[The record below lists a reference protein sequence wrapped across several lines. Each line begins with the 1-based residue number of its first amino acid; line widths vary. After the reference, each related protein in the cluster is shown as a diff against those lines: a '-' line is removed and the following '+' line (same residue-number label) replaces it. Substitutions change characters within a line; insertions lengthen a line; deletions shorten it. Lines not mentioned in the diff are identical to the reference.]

1 MSQQYSISILLKAV
15 DQTLAPMNALKQ
27 RVDGLR
33 SQFDKLKAPV
43 AGLPQ
48 DIDRASSAMGR
59 FGRSVETVAR
69 HVSKMRENL
78 ASLNVPQLQA
88 QNAARRADYRSQ
100 AVDAVGLG
108 MMFAKPMKDV
118 FDFKQAVT
126 DLGITAGLSASE
138 MKEVEKRT
146 KEWSRQS
153 GQSLGDLMKGQ
164 NTLVAAGL
172 KDDLVKQL
180 MPSIANVA
188 GAYRAEIDD
197 VAKTA
202 FTAFDTL
209 KVPAGEMAKAFDSL
223 SNASK
228 EGNFELKDMA
238 RYFPELAA
246 MAKGVK
252 LEGMEAINSLGA
264 MLQISRK
271 GAGTN
276 EAAATNLANFLS
288 KILAPDAIKNF
299 AERGV
304 DIDAVLKDALKKGI
318 NPVEA
323 ALQKIAV
330 LTKGGDEKLIGELFG
345 DMQVKNF
352 LRAMLQN
359 LPEYQRIKQS
369 NAAARGTVDADK
381 AKRDASFDGQVT
393 RALAALNRLSIA
405 LGDALIPAVSVATMI
420 FNKLAS
426 WAEAM
431 NETMPGTLSAV
442 MSLLAGLVALKI
454 GAIAIGWLFT
464 FVKGGALSVFG
475 LLQKTGMFGK
485 PAGAAG
491 IAAGL
496 LKGGVQPV
504 FVVNMPGSGF
514 SGLPGIGDLGKA
526 AKGGVGE
533 AVKDAA
539 KGGLG
544 GRVKALIGGVAGAGL
559 LGMAGKLA
567 KPIGMAMDVYDFGSA
582 AVAGDARGMGSSA
595 GSLVGG
601 LGGAWGGAA
610 AGAAI
615 GSIVPFVGTAIGGV
629 IGAALGGWFGSSGGS
644 ALGAEIADNL
654 ANKSALS
661 GAGAT
666 TKAQEMAAW
675 FRGEKP
681 ALSAEQVAQQRL
693 KGDINLNISGL
704 PAGVT
709 ATATSKSG
717 DLNVLAKSG
726 PNLATVF

>member
-1 MSQQYSISILLKAV
+1 MATKYEISVVLKAI
-15 DQTLAPMNALKQ
+15 DQTMAPIRALKQ
-27 RVDGLR
+27 RLDDMKRPISGM
-33 SQFDKLKAPV
+33 S
-43 AGLPQ
+43 G
-48 DIDRASSAMGR
+48 DIDRAASSMSR

-69 HVSKMRENL
+69 HVSQMRQNL
-78 ASLNVPQLQA
+78 ANMNVPQMQA
-88 QNAARRADYRSQ
+88 QNMARRADYRGQ

-126 DLGITAGLSASE
+126 DLGITAGLSSAE
-138 MKEVEKRT
+138 MKQVEERT
-146 KEWSRQS
+146 KAWSRQS

-188 GAYRAEIDD
+188 GAYRADMED

-252 LEGMEAINSLGA
+252 LEGMEAINSIGA

-276 EAAATNLANFLS
+276 EAAATNLGNFLS
-288 KILAPDAIKNF
+288 KILAPDSITNF
-299 AERGV
+299 AKKGV
-304 DIDAVLKDALKKGI
+304 DIDAVVKDAIKNGI

-359 LPEYQRIKQS
+359 LPEYQRIKGA

-381 AKRDASFDGQVT
+381 AKRDASFDGQIT
-393 RALAALNRLSIA
+393 RAMVALERLSVVLGEALVPATTLAASI
-405 LGDALIPAVSVATMI
+405 
-420 FNKLAS
+420 FEKLAG

-431 NETMPGTLSAV
+431 NGAMPGTLSAV
-442 MSLLAGLVALKI
+442 MGILAGLVALKI
-454 GAIAIGWLFT
+454 GAIAVGWLFS
-464 FVKGGALSVFG
+464 FVKGGALSVVG
-475 LLQKTGMFGK
+475 LLQKTGALG
-485 PAGAAG
+485 
-491 IAAGL
+491 
-496 LKGGVQPV
+496 KGGLSGKLAEAASMQGVQRV
-504 FVVNMPGSGF
+504 YVVNMPGSGF
-514 SGLPGIGDLGKA
+514 GGLPGIGDLGKG
-526 AKGGVGE
+526 AKGGLGE

-544 GRVKALIGGVAGAGL
+544 GRMKALLGGVAGAGV

-567 KPIGMAMDVYDFGSA
+567 KPIGMAMDVYDFGSSA
-582 AVAGDARGMGSSA
+582 LQGDARGMGSSA
-595 GSLVGG
+595 GSLLGG
-601 LGGAWGGAA
+601 MGGAWGGAA

-629 IGAALGGWFGSSGGS
+629 IGAALGGWLGSSGGS

-654 ANKSALS
+654 ANKPTITGSS
-661 GAGAT
+661 GGAT
-666 TKAQEMAAW
+666 TRAQQLAAW
-675 FRGEKP
+675 ARGEKP
-681 ALSAEQVAQQRL
+681 APS
-693 KGDINLNISGL
+693 KGEITVKVEGPPGTTAS
-704 PAGVT
+704 VT
-709 ATATSKSG
+709 GSSG
-717 DLNVLAKSG
+717 DLNLLAKSG
-726 PNLATVF
+726 ISTALAFG

>member
-393 RALAALNRLSIA
+393 RALAALNRLSVA
-405 LGDALIPAVSVATMI
+405 LGEALIPAISVAATI
-420 FNKLAS
+420 FEKLADL
-426 WAEAM
+426 AETLNGA
-431 NETMPGTLSAV
+431 MPGVLPVV
-442 MSLLAGLVALKI
+442 MSVLAGLAALKI
-454 GAIAIGWLFT
+454 AFIGVGWAMT
-464 FVKGGALSVFG
+464 FVKGGLLTLLSP
-475 LLQKTGMFGK
+475 LLWLLRKTGVVGDATAMRFRD
-485 PAGAAG
+485 PATGQYMKWDPAVHGPLSNYKAGPNG
-491 IAAGL
+491 IAVPLAEAGT
-496 LKGGVQPV
+496 
-504 FVVNMPGSGF
+504 
-514 SGLPGIGDLGKA
+514 A
-526 AKGGVGE
+526 AKGGVGGL
-533 AVKDAA
+533 ADDAL
-539 KGGLG
+539 KSSLG
-544 GRVKALIGGVAGAGL
+544 KKALGVVAD
-559 LGMAGKLA
+559 AGKIA
-567 KPIGMAMDVYDFGSA
+567 KPLGYALDAFNFGSA
-582 AVAGDARGMGSSA
+582 AVDGDLRGMMTTGFST
-595 GSLVGG
+595 V
-601 LGGAWGGAA
+601 
-610 AGAAI
+610 
-615 GSIVPFVGTAIGGV
+615 GSIVGGV
-629 IGAALGGWFGSSGGS
+629 LAGTLGLASGPGAIAAGFAGATGGGWAGDKLGGWLYDTF
-644 ALGAEIADNL
+644 LG
-654 ANKSALS
+654 K
-661 GAGAT
+661 
-666 TKAQEMAAW
+666 
-675 FRGEKP
+675 EKP
-681 ALSAEQVAQQRL
+681 ALSAEQIAQQKL
-693 KGDINLNISGL
+693 KGDITLTINGL
-704 PAGVT
+704 PPGVT
-709 ATATSKSG
+709 ANATSKSG
-717 DLNVLAKSG
+717 DLDVIAKSG
-726 PNLATVF
+726 ISTALAFG